1 MSSPLEIPV
10 ELQSDRSRVA
20 QAEVPAVAPA
30 GLPFVHLN
38 LRRNPF
44 GELEPAQRAALA
56 VVRVDR
62 FVRRLKRPGYAVQ
75 FIGHQGRGKTTH
87 LLAVRRHFPHAAYV
101 QICEDQRPR
110 IPHGHPLLI
119 DEIQRLPRW
128 RRRRVYRRGVSL
140 AVGTHED
147 ASSELVRAGFEV
159 DSVYPAELL
168 DLQRLHQILNR
179 RIEWA
184 RRRPG
189 PLPRVKLRTA
199 RLLIDRFGDDV
210 RAIELYL
217 YDLFQ
222 DLSGIQDV

>member
-10 ELQSDRSRVA
+10 ELPSDRCRA
-20 QAEVPAVAPA
+20 VPLEAPA
-30 GLPFVHLN
+30 DAPARLPFAHLN

-44 GELEPAQRAALA
+44 GEVQSAERAALA
-56 VVRVDR
+56 VVGVDR
-62 FVRRLKRPGYAVQ
+62 FVQRLSQPGYAVQ
-75 FIGHQGRGKTTH
+75 FIGEKGRGKTTH
-87 LLAVRRHFPHAAYV
+87 LLAIRRHFPHAAYV
-101 QICEDQRPR
+101 HICEGQRPR
-110 IPHGHPLLI
+110 IPHGRPLLI
-119 DEIQRLPRW
+119 DEMQRLPRR

-140 AVGTHED
+140 ALGTHED
-147 ASSELVRAGFEV
+147 VGPELVRAGFEV
-159 DSVYPAELL
+159 DCVYPAELL
-168 DLQRLHQILNR
+168 DARRLHQIVNH

-184 RRRPG
+184 RRSPG
-189 PLPRVKLRTA
+189 PLPRVTLQTA